1 MRILIIPDSFKECL
15 KANEVCRSIHKG
27 ISEVLPKAEV
37 VKIPFSDG
45 GEGALDVLIKFSKGK
60 LINCETENALG
71 DKCNGDY
78 FLFMDRKA
86 AWIELSQVSGL
97 AQIKNEKRNISIS
110 N

>member
-45 GEGALDVLIKFSKGK
+45 GEGALDVLIKFSKIMP
-60 LINCETENALG
+60 LTVQRIHQFFSSC
-71 DKCNGDY
+71 
-78 FLFMDRKA
+78 
-86 AWIELSQVSGL
+86 Q
-97 AQIKNEKRNISIS
+97 QNEFQES
-110 N
+110 NSFFHF